1 MKLINYFQILLTS
14 SLWGSSFLMMKYA
27 LEELDPFQ
35 ISFYRI
41 FIGMVFINLLN
52 IKKVSIPLSQHK
64 YLALVGTLWM
74 ALPFFLFAKAEETIS
89 SSLAGLI
96 NGSTPIFISLI
107 AYVVFKENISNIQK
121 TYLITGFLG
130 IYLVSFGFNSFL
142 LDLNLGAFLA
152 LLASISYGFAANIV
166 QPLIKKYGSLNTLK
180 IALRYGALFSFI
192 ALLPNSSL
200 VLPTVEIALFPMIL
214 LGIGSSGIAFLS
226 FYKLIDDV
234 GAVAGSITVYIIP
247 IFSVVFGYIFLNEY
261 TSNIQMIGIFVVI
274 ISAYQFSKKRN

>member
-1 MKLINYFQILLTS
+1 MKLVNYFQILRTS
-14 SLWGSSFLMMKYA
+14 ALWGSSFLMMKYA

-52 IKKVSIPLSQHK
+52 IKKVNIPLSQHK

-107 AYVVFKENISNIQK
+107 AYIVFKEKISNIQK

-130 IYLVSFGFNSFL
+130 IYLVSFGFNNFL

-166 QPLIKKYGSLNTLK
+166 QPLIKNYGSLNTLK
-180 IALRYGALFSFI
+180 IALRYGALFSLI
-192 ALLPNSSL
+192 ALLPSSSL
-200 VLPTVEIALFPMIL
+200 VLPTVEISLFPMLL

-247 IFSVVFGYIFLNEY
+247 IFSVIFGYIFLEEY
-261 TSNIQMIGIFVVI
+261 TSTIQMVGIFIVI

>member
-1 MKLINYFQILLTS
+1 MKLVNYFQILLTS
-14 SLWGSSFLMMKYA
+14 ALWGSSFLMMKYA

-52 IKKVSIPLSQHK
+52 IKKVNIPLSQHK

-107 AYVVFKENISNIQK
+107 AYIVFKEKISNIQK

-130 IYLVSFGFNSFL
+130 IYLVSFGFNNFL

-166 QPLIKKYGSLNTLK
+166 QPLIKNYGSLNTLK
-180 IALRYGALFSFI
+180 IALRYGALFSLI
-192 ALLPNSSL
+192 ALLPSSSL
-200 VLPTVEIALFPMIL
+200 VLPTVEIALFPMLL

-247 IFSVVFGYIFLNEY
+247 IFSVIFGYIFLEEY
-261 TSNIQMIGIFVVI
+261 TSTIQMVGIFIVI

>member
-121 TYLITGFLG
+121 TYLVTGFLG

-247 IFSVVFGYIFLNEY
+247 IFSVVFGYIFLDEY

>member
-1 MKLINYFQILLTS
+1 MKIVNYFQILLTS
-14 SLWGSSFLMMKYA
+14 ALWGSSFLMMKYA

-52 IKKVSIPLSQHK
+52 IKKVNIPLSQHK

-121 TYLITGFLG
+121 TYLVTGFLG
-130 IYLVSFGFNSFL
+130 IYLVSFGFNNAL

-247 IFSVVFGYIFLNEY
+247 IFSVVFGYIFLDEY

>member
-52 IKKVSIPLSQHK
+52 IKKVSIPLSQHT

-247 IFSVVFGYIFLNEY
+247 IFSVVFGYIFLDEY

>member
-1 MKLINYFQILLTS
+1 MKLVNYFQILLTS
-14 SLWGSSFLMMKYA
+14 ALWGSSFLMMKYA

-52 IKKVSIPLSQHK
+52 IKKVNIPLSQHK

-107 AYVVFKENISNIQK
+107 AYIVFKEKISNIQK

-130 IYLVSFGFNSFL
+130 IYLVSFGFNNFL

-166 QPLIKKYGSLNTLK
+166 QPLIKNYGSLNTLK
-180 IALRYGALFSFI
+180 IALRYGALFSLI
-192 ALLPNSSL
+192 ALLPSSSL
-200 VLPTVEIALFPMIL
+200 VLPTVEISLFPMLL

-247 IFSVVFGYIFLNEY
+247 IFSVIFGYIFLEEY
-261 TSNIQMIGIFVVI
+261 TSTIQMVGIFIVI
-274 ISAYQFSKKRN
+274 ISAYQFSRKRN

>member
-1 MKLINYFQILLTS
+1 MKLVNYFQILLTS
-14 SLWGSSFLMMKYA
+14 ALWGSSFLMMKYA

-52 IKKVSIPLSQHK
+52 IKKVNIPLSQHK

-107 AYVVFKENISNIQK
+107 AYIVFKEKISNIQK

-130 IYLVSFGFNSFL
+130 IYLVSFGFNNFL

-166 QPLIKKYGSLNTLK
+166 QPLIKNYGSLNTLK
-180 IALRYGALFSFI
+180 IALRYGALFSLI
-192 ALLPNSSL
+192 ALLPSSSL
-200 VLPTVEIALFPMIL
+200 VLPTVEISLFPMLL

-226 FYKLIDDV
+226 FYRLIDDV

-247 IFSVVFGYIFLNEY
+247 IFSVIFGYIFLEEY
-261 TSNIQMIGIFVVI
+261 TSTIQMVGIFIVI

>member
-1 MKLINYFQILLTS
+1 MKIVNYFQILLTS
-14 SLWGSSFLMMKYA
+14 ALWGSSFLMMKYA

-52 IKKVSIPLSQHK
+52 IKKVNIPLSQHK

-121 TYLITGFLG
+121 TYLVTGFLG
-130 IYLVSFGFNSFL
+130 IYLVSFGFNNAL

-180 IALRYGALFSFI
+180 IALRNGALFSFI
-192 ALLPNSSL
+192 ALLPSSSL
-200 VLPTVEIALFPMIL
+200 VLPTVGVSLFPMLL

-247 IFSVVFGYIFLNEY
+247 IFSVIFGYMFLNEY
-261 TSNIQMIGIFVVI
+261 TSSIQMIGIFIVI

>member
-52 IKKVSIPLSQHK
+52 IRKVSIPLSQHK

-74 ALPFFLFAKAEETIS
+74 ALPFYLFAKAEETIS

-247 IFSVVFGYIFLNEY
+247 IFSVIFGYIFLDEY

>member
-1 MKLINYFQILLTS
+1 
-14 SLWGSSFLMMKYA
+14 
-27 LEELDPFQ
+27 
-35 ISFYRI
+35 
-41 FIGMVFINLLN
+41 
-52 IKKVSIPLSQHK
+52 
-64 YLALVGTLWM
+64 M

-107 AYVVFKENISNIQK
+107 AYIVFKEKISNIQK

-130 IYLVSFGFNSFL
+130 IYLVSFGFNNFL

-166 QPLIKKYGSLNTLK
+166 QPLIKNYGSLNTLK
-180 IALRYGALFSFI
+180 IALRYGALFSLI
-192 ALLPNSSL
+192 ALLPSSSL
-200 VLPTVEIALFPMIL
+200 VLPTVEISLFPMLL

-247 IFSVVFGYIFLNEY
+247 IFSVIFGYIFLEEY
-261 TSNIQMIGIFVVI
+261 TSTIQMVGIFIVI

>member
-1 MKLINYFQILLTS
+1 MKIVNYFQILLTS
-14 SLWGSSFLMMKYA
+14 ALWGSSFLMMKYA

-52 IKKVSIPLSQHK
+52 IKKVNIPLSQHK

-121 TYLITGFLG
+121 TYLVTGFLG
-130 IYLVSFGFNSFL
+130 IYLVSFGFNNFL

-180 IALRYGALFSFI
+180 IALRYGTLFSFI
-192 ALLPNSSL
+192 ALLPSSSL
-200 VLPTVEIALFPMIL
+200 VLPTVGDSLFPMLL

-247 IFSVVFGYIFLNEY
+247 IFSVIFGYMFLNEY
-261 TSNIQMIGIFVVI
+261 TSSIQMIGIFIVI
-274 ISAYQFSKKRN
+274 ISAFQFSKKRN

>member
-192 ALLPNSSL
+192 ALLPNSSF

-247 IFSVVFGYIFLNEY
+247 IFSVVFGYIFLDEY

>member
-1 MKLINYFQILLTS
+1 MKLVNYFQILLTS
-14 SLWGSSFLMMKYA
+14 ALWGSSFLMMKYA

-52 IKKVSIPLSQHK
+52 IKKVNIPLSQHK

-107 AYVVFKENISNIQK
+107 AYIVFKEKISNIQK

-130 IYLVSFGFNSFL
+130 IYLVSFGFNNFL

-166 QPLIKKYGSLNTLK
+166 QPLIKNYGSLNTLK
-180 IALRYGALFSFI
+180 IALRYGALFSLI
-192 ALLPNSSL
+192 ALLPSSSL
-200 VLPTVEIALFPMIL
+200 VLPTVEISLFPMLL

-247 IFSVVFGYIFLNEY
+247 IFSVIFGYIFLEEY
-261 TSNIQMIGIFVVI
+261 TSTIQMVGIFIVI

>member
-247 IFSVVFGYIFLNEY
+247 IFSVIFGYMFLNEY
-261 TSNIQMIGIFVVI
+261 TSSIQMIGIFIVI

>member
-1 MKLINYFQILLTS
+1 MKIVNYFQILLTS
-14 SLWGSSFLMMKYA
+14 ALWGSSFLMMKYA

-52 IKKVSIPLSQHK
+52 IKKVNIPLSQHK

-107 AYVVFKENISNIQK
+107 AYIVFKEKISNIQK

-130 IYLVSFGFNSFL
+130 IYLVSFGFNNFL

-166 QPLIKKYGSLNTLK
+166 QPLIKNYGSLNTLK
-180 IALRYGALFSFI
+180 IALRYGALFSLI
-192 ALLPNSSL
+192 ALLPSSSL
-200 VLPTVEIALFPMIL
+200 VLPTVEISLFPMLL
-214 LGIGSSGIAFLS
+214 LGVGSSGIAFLS

-247 IFSVVFGYIFLNEY
+247 IFSVIFGYIFLEEY
-261 TSNIQMIGIFVVI
+261 TSTIQMVGIFIVI

>member
-1 MKLINYFQILLTS
+1 MKIVNYFPILLTS
-14 SLWGSSFLMMKYA
+14 ALWGSSFLMMKYA

-52 IKKVSIPLSQHK
+52 IKKVNIPLSQHK

-107 AYVVFKENISNIQK
+107 AYIVFKEKISNIQK

-130 IYLVSFGFNSFL
+130 IYLVSFGFNNFL

-166 QPLIKKYGSLNTLK
+166 QPLIKNYGSLNTLK
-180 IALRYGALFSFI
+180 IALRYGALFSLI
-192 ALLPNSSL
+192 ALLPSSSL
-200 VLPTVEIALFPMIL
+200 VLPTVEISLFPMLL

-247 IFSVVFGYIFLNEY
+247 IFSVIFGYIFLEEY
-261 TSNIQMIGIFVVI
+261 TSTIQMVGIFIVI